1 MSINDFITEDDFFN
15 HQILLGKTIEEIT
28 ISEDED
34 PTHILVC
41 FSDSSCLEFVLN
53 NTADIFYMEEVLND

>member
-15 HQILLGKTIEEIT
+15 YQILLGKTIEEIT

-53 NTADIFYMEEVLND
+53 NTADIFYMEEVLDD

>member
-1 MSINDFITEDDFFN
+1 MSINNFITEDDFFN

-34 PTHILVC
+34 LTHILVC

-53 NTADIFYMEEVLND
+53 NTADIFYMEEVLDD

>member
-1 MSINDFITEDDFFN
+1 MSINNFITEDDFFN

-53 NTADIFYMEEVLND
+53 NPADIFYMEEVLDD